1 MTRFSTSNGVADFLT
16 MSWCLQIRSTCVS
29 TGKGGDP
36 KSHTHNHISCFPSH
50 PAKLSNS
57 SRVRGTWP
65 SKLSSKLLGTFF
77 EKLSLIAIEA

>member
-29 TGKGGDP
+29 TAKAGIP
-36 KSHTHNHISCFPSH
+36 NPTLITTLAVFRPT

-57 SRVRGTWP
+57 SRV
-65 SKLSSKLLGTFF
+65 
-77 EKLSLIAIEA
+77 